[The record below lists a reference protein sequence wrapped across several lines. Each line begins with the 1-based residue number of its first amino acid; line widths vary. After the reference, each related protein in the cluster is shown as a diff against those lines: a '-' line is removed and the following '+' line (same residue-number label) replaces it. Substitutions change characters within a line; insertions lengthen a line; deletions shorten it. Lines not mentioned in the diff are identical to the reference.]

1 MVKAEQLPGDPWLAG
16 SSSLG
21 DATISGAAPSPGC
34 VAVSA

>member
-1 MVKAEQLPGDPWLAG
+1 MVKAEQLSGEPWLSG

-21 DATISGAAPSPGC
+21 DATVSGALPSQGC